1 MIKGVFYNL
10 ESRKPRFIRCA
21 GLFGHLPYE
30 IPPFQ
35 QSHHI
40 HILTKQP
47 SLPEGIFSLNSLKI
61 KVSLLFT
68 LVMRL
73 LTYFS
78 SSFIDE
84 ISATTKKEI
93 YTSLSPLLIKNTS
106 NPYKITIF
114 TLKSITQGYFTI

>member
-10 ESRKPRFIRCA
+10 ESRNPRFIRCA

-61 KVSLLFT
+61 KVFLLFT
-68 LVMRL
+68 LAVRL
-73 LTYFS
+73 LAYFS

-84 ISATTKKEI
+84 ISATTKKRRYI
-93 YTSLSPLLIKNTS
+93 LYYLLS
-106 NPYKITIF
+106 
-114 TLKSITQGYFTI
+114 